1 MPPSRILFIDAY
13 DSFSNNITTLL
24 KDNLPVTVESIHID
38 DLRFVFNDDAFQ
50 NFLNKFDAVVA
61 GPGPGHPANRE
72 DVGLIAKLWDL
83 PEGRVLP
90 VLGICL
96 GFQSLALAH
105 GGYVERLREP
115 RHGLVT
121 PLTRAAGSFFGLE
134 TGEQRVTQYHS
145 LHARLSDMPIAMDS
159 DMLNL
164 WDARGELCPT
174 AWDLSDSRNGPILM
188 AITHRSKPFCGVQYH
203 PESICSTGGSDL
215 VRNWWREVCQWSLQ
229 NPRKSEVC
237 RFDSGRASFDDFV
250 EPNQEQELAAV
261 DRKPTRSVKWQSIP
275 IPEDMDVASLV
286 DLLRIHEDS
295 QPVVLESG
303 VRDGKPLNPE
313 TGRFSV
319 VGIPSKAALQCQWS
333 VATNQLQITAEGV
346 TTESRQATF
355 EEVLGKIDGL
365 IEQHKACDGPV
376 EVPFWGGLVG
386 FLSYEAGL
394 TSINVAPS
402 GADAKR
408 PDVWFI
414 MVEQSIVIDHVK
426 NLAYIQSLRDDDE
439 EWAAQIS
446 NLIQNILPPVL
457 QASSKTTA
465 ASASPSQLID
475 GPKAENYIEK
485 VKACQ
490 AHLRAGSSYEL
501 CLTDQT
507 LVSSGADPWNIYK
520 TLRRVNP
527 APFGAYLH
535 FGGAMDNGIDIVSSS
550 PERFLSWSRDG
561 QCQFRPIKGTVKKTP
576 GVTRVHAEKL
586 LNTEKERAENLM
598 IVDLIR
604 HDLSGVAG
612 VDGVLVPK
620 LMSVEEYETVY
631 QLVSVIEGKVGATGR
646 CIDAL
651 ARSLPPGSMTGAPK
665 KRSCELL
672 TDVEGGKARG
682 LYSGVLGYFD
692 VGGGADFS
700 VVIRTAFKWDDE
712 DVWRVGAGGA
722 VTALSQPQAE
732 FEEMLAKRESVLG
745 VLLSS
750 M

>member
-38 DLRFVFNDDAFQ
+38 DPRFVFNDDAFQ
-50 NFLNKFDAVVA
+50 NVLNKFDAVVA
-61 GPGPGHPANRE
+61 GPGPGNPANRE

-83 PEGRVLP
+83 PEGTVLP

-121 PLTRAAGSFFGLE
+121 PLTCGPGSLFGPNK
-134 TGEQRVTQYHS
+134 GEQRVTQYHS
-145 LHARLSDMPIAMDS
+145 LHARLSDMPIALDS

-164 WDARGELCPT
+164 WDARGELFPT

-188 AITHRSKPFCGVQYH
+188 AIRHRSKPFCGVQYH
-203 PESICSTGGSDL
+203 PESICSAGGSEL
-215 VRNWWREVCQWSLQ
+215 VCNWWREVCQWSLQ
-229 NPRKSEVC
+229 NPKRFEDC

-250 EPNQEQELAAV
+250 EPDKKQSAV
-261 DRKPTRSVKWQSIP
+261 VNNTKTSVKWQSIP
-275 IPEDMDVASLV
+275 TPEDMDVASLV
-286 DLLRIHEDS
+286 DLLRIHGDS

-313 TGRFSV
+313 TGRFSII
-319 VGIPSKAALQCQWS
+319 GIPNKASLQCQWS
-333 VATNQLQITAEGV
+333 VATNHLKITANKA

-355 EEVLGKIDGL
+355 EEVLASLDGL
-365 IEQHKACDGPV
+365 IKQHNACDGPM
-376 EVPFWGGLVG
+376 EVPFWGGIVG
-386 FLSYEAGL
+386 FVSYEAGL

-402 GADAKR
+402 GADARR

-426 NLAYIQSLRDDDE
+426 NLAYIQSLRDGDE
-439 EWAAQIS
+439 GWATQIS
-446 NLIQNILPPVL
+446 ELIQNISPPVL
-457 QASSKTTA
+457 QAPSKTTA
-465 ASASPSQLID
+465 ANASSSQLID
-475 GPKAENYIEK
+475 GPKTEDYIEK

-507 LVSSGADPWNIYK
+507 LISSTADPWNIYK
-520 TLRRVNP
+520 TLRHVNP

-535 FGGAMDNGIDIVSSS
+535 FGEAMDNGVDIVSSS

-576 GVTRVHAEKL
+576 GVTRAHAEKL

-612 VDGVLVPK
+612 VDAVRVPK

-631 QLVSVIEGKVGATGR
+631 QLVSVIEGKVGPTGR

-712 DVWRVGAGGA
+712 DAWRVGAGGA

-745 VLLSS
+745 VLLSCT
-750 M
+750 

>member
-24 KDNLPVTVESIHID
+24 KDKLPVTVESIHID
-38 DLRFVFNDDAFQ
+38 DPRFVFNDDAFQ

-83 PEGRVLP
+83 PEGKVLP

-121 PLTRAAGSFFGLE
+121 PLTRGAGSLFGPDR
-134 TGEQRVTQYHS
+134 GEQRVTQYHS
-145 LHARLSDMPIAMDS
+145 LHARLSDMPIALNS
-159 DMLNL
+159 DMSSL
-164 WDARGELCPT
+164 WDARGELFPT

-188 AITHRSKPFCGVQYH
+188 AIRHRSKPFCGVQYH
-203 PESICSTGGSDL
+203 PESICSTGGPEL
-215 VRNWWREVCQWSLQ
+215 VCNWWREVCQWSLQ
-229 NPRKSEVC
+229 NPRKSEDC
-237 RFDSGRASFDDFV
+237 RFDSGRASFDDFA
-250 EPNQEQELAAV
+250 ETDQKQIAV
-261 DRKPTRSVKWQSIP
+261 DNKTTTSVKWQSVP
-275 IPEDMDVASLV
+275 IPEDMDVANLV
-286 DLLRIHEDS
+286 DLLRLRGDG
-295 QPVVLESG
+295 QVVLESG

-319 VGIPSKAALQCQWS
+319 IGIPSKASLQCQWS
-333 VATNQLQITAEGV
+333 VATNHLKITANRT

-355 EEVLGKIDGL
+355 EEVLAKLDGL
-365 IEQHKACDGPV
+365 IEQHKACDGPA

-386 FLSYEAGL
+386 FVSYEAGL

-402 GADAKR
+402 GAEPRR

-414 MVEQSIVIDHVK
+414 MVEQSIVIDHVEK
-426 NLAYIQSLRDDDE
+426 LAYIQSLRDGDDG
-439 EWAAQIS
+439 WAAQIS
-446 NLIQNILPPVL
+446 NLIQNISPPVL
-457 QASSKTTA
+457 QASSSIATA
-465 ASASPSQLID
+465 QASPSQLID
-475 GPKAENYIEK
+475 GPKAEDYIEK

-507 LVSSGADPWNIYK
+507 LISSAADPWNIYK
-520 TLRRVNP
+520 TLRHVNP

-535 FGGAMDNGIDIVSSS
+535 FGEAKDNGIDIVSSS

-561 QCQFRPIKGTVKKTP
+561 QCQFRPIKGTVKKNP
-576 GVTRVHAEKL
+576 GVTRAHAEKL

-612 VDGVLVPK
+612 GDGVRVPK

-631 QLVSVIEGKVGATGR
+631 QLVSVIEGKVSPGGR

-745 VLLSS
+745 VLLSCT
-750 M
+750 

>member
-38 DLRFVFNDDAFQ
+38 DPRFVFNDDAFQ

-83 PEGRVLP
+83 PEGKVLP

-121 PLTRAAGSFFGLE
+121 PLTRGPGSLFGPDK
-134 TGEQRVTQYHS
+134 GEQRVTQYHS
-145 LHARLSDMPIAMDS
+145 LHARLSDMPNALDS
-159 DMLNL
+159 GLLNL
-164 WDARGELCPT
+164 WDARGELFPT

-188 AITHRSKPFCGVQYH
+188 AIRHRSKPFCGVQYH
-203 PESICSTGGSDL
+203 PESICSTGGSEL
-215 VRNWWREVCQWSLQ
+215 VCNWWREVCQWSLQ
-229 NPRKSEVC
+229 NPKKSEDC
-237 RFDSGRASFDDFV
+237 RFDSGRASFDDVV
-250 EPNQEQELAAV
+250 EPNQKQTAE
-261 DRKPTRSVKWQSIP
+261 DNNTTTSVKWQSMP
-275 IPEDMDVASLV
+275 TPEDMDAASLV
-286 DLLRIHEDS
+286 DLLRIHGDS
-295 QPVVLESG
+295 QPIVLESG

-313 TGRFSV
+313 TGRFSI
-319 VGIPSKAALQCQWS
+319 VGIPNKASLQCQWS
-333 VATNQLQITAEGV
+333 VATNHLKITANRT

-355 EEVLGKIDGL
+355 EEVLATLDDL
-365 IEQHKACDGPV
+365 IKQHKACDGPM

-386 FLSYEAGL
+386 FVSYEAGL

-402 GADAKR
+402 GADARR

-426 NLAYIQSLRDDDE
+426 KLAYIQSLRSDDE
-439 EWAAQIS
+439 EWVAHIS
-446 NLIQNILPPVL
+446 EVLQNMSPPVL
-457 QASSKTTA
+457 QAISKTATVN
-465 ASASPSQLID
+465 ASPSQLID
-475 GPKAENYIEK
+475 GPKAEDYTEK

-507 LVSSGADPWNIYK
+507 LISSAADPWNIYK
-520 TLRRVNP
+520 TLRHVNP

-535 FGGAMDNGIDIVSSS
+535 FGEAMDNGIDIVSSS

-576 GVTRVHAEKL
+576 GVTRAHAEKL

-612 VDGVLVPK
+612 VDAVRVPK

-631 QLVSVIEGKVGATGR
+631 QLVSVIEGKIGPGGR
-646 CIDAL
+646 CIEAL

-672 TDVEGGKARG
+672 TDVERGKARG

-700 VVIRTAFKWDDE
+700 VVIRTAFKWDGE
-712 DVWRVGAGGA
+712 DVWQVGAGGA

-732 FEEMLAKRESVLG
+732 FEEMLTKRESVLG
-745 VLLSS
+745 VLLGCT
-750 M
+750 

>member
-38 DLRFVFNDDAFQ
+38 DSRFVFNDDAFQ

-83 PEGRVLP
+83 PEGKVLP

-121 PLTRAAGSFFGLE
+121 PLTCGTGSLFGPDR
-134 TGEQRVTQYHS
+134 GEQRVTQYHS
-145 LHARLSDMPIAMDS
+145 LHVRLSDMPTTLNS

-164 WDARGELCPT
+164 WDPRGELFPT
-174 AWDLSDSRNGPILM
+174 AWDLSDHRNGPILM
-188 AITHRSKPFCGVQYH
+188 AIRHRSKPFWGVQYH
-203 PESICSTGGSDL
+203 PESICSMGGSEL
-215 VRNWWREVCQWSLQ
+215 VCNWWPEVCQWSLQ
-229 NPRKSEVC
+229 NPRKSEDS

-250 EPNQEQELAAV
+250 EPDQKQPTV
-261 DRKPTRSVKWQSIP
+261 DTNTTRSVNWQSIST
-275 IPEDMDVASLV
+275 PEDMDVASLV
-286 DLLRIHEDS
+286 DLLRIHGHG
-295 QPVVLESG
+295 QPIVLESG
-303 VRDGKPLNPE
+303 VRDSKPLNPE

-319 VGIPSKAALQCQWS
+319 IGIPNKTSLQCQWS
-333 VATNQLQITAEGV
+333 VATSQLKITANHE

-355 EEVLGKIDGL
+355 EEVLTALDGL
-365 IEQHKACDGPV
+365 IKQHKACDGPV

-394 TSINVAPS
+394 TSINVAPC
-402 GADAKR
+402 GADARR

-426 NLAYIQSLRDDDE
+426 NLAYIQSLQDADE
-439 EWAAQIS
+439 EWITQIS
-446 NLIQNILPPVL
+446 ELVQNIPPVL
-457 QASSKTTA
+457 QESSKSTTA
-465 ASASPSQLID
+465 NASPSQLID
-475 GPKAENYIEK
+475 GPKAEDYIEK

-507 LVSSGADPWNIYK
+507 CISSTADPWNMYK
-520 TLRRVNP
+520 TLRHVNP

-535 FGGAMDNGIDIVSSS
+535 FGGAMDNGIDVVSSS

-576 GVTRVHAEKL
+576 GVTMAHAEKL

-612 VDGVLVPK
+612 
-620 LMSVEEYETVY
+620 
-631 QLVSVIEGKVGATGR
+631 
-646 CIDAL
+646 
-651 ARSLPPGSMTGAPK
+651 
-665 KRSCELL
+665 
-672 TDVEGGKARG
+672 
-682 LYSGVLGYFD
+682 
-692 VGGGADFS
+692 
-700 VVIRTAFKWDDE
+700 
-712 DVWRVGAGGA
+712 
-722 VTALSQPQAE
+722 
-732 FEEMLAKRESVLG
+732 
-745 VLLSS
+745 
-750 M
+750 